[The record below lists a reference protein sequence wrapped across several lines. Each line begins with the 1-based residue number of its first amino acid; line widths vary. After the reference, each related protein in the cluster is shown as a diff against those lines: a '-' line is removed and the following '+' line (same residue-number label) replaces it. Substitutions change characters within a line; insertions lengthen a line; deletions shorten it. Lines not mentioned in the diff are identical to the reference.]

1 MEVRMEGRKEVS
13 RAESSETLGEE
24 TVSTRASVLSI
35 FILTTILTL
44 IISSPSVFYW

>member
-1 MEVRMEGRKEVS
+1 MEGRTEVS
-13 RAESSETLGEE
+13 RTESSEALGEE

-44 IISSPSVFYW
+44 IVSSPSAFYYSS